1 MRSSFLVMFLVI
13 TCCLGA
19 SPLIS
24 MAAVIPSPGKSV
36 AKISNLAKMEEEILF
51 YINDYRVKKG
61 LAVLQMNA
69 HISLEAQKHSA
80 DMASNKMAFGHDG
93 FEDRVKLISKKI
105 GTMRASAENV
115 AYGNLSPRE
124 VADIWLK
131 SPGHRK
137 NIKGKYTLTGI
148 GTATAK
154 NDVIFF
160 TQIFATK

>member
-1 MRSSFLVMFLVI
+1 MRSSFLFMFLVI

-19 SPLIS
+19 YPLVI
-24 MAAVIPSPGKSV
+24 MAAVIPLPGKSLV
-36 AKISNLAKMEEEILF
+36 KSSNLANIEEEILF

-69 HISLEAQKHSA
+69 YMSVEAEKHSA
-80 DMASNKMAFGHDG
+80 DMASDKMAFGHDG

-105 GTMRASAENV
+105 GVMQASAENV
-115 AYGNLSPRE
+115 AYGNLSPKE
-124 VADIWLK
+124 VVDIWLQ

-137 NIKGKYTLTGI
+137 NIEGKYTLTGI
-148 GTATAK
+148 GTAIAK
-154 NDVIFF
+154 NDVTFF